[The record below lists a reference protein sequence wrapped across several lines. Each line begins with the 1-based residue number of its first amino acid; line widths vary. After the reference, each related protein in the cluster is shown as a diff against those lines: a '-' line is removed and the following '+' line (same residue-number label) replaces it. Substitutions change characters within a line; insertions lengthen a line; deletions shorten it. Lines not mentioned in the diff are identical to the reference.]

1 MSEPGVSLLHNMS
14 VPSKTTIVYKGPTD
28 GETKQIIFCLPS
40 SIGICTPAAILS
52 LLAGE
57 KRDSTN
63 TAQELR
69 SLLNQQALLLP
80 FPAVVL
86 VQTEHVDPLA
96 TVETDLL
103 NICTVLSKTSD
114 RVYLR
119 DKEPN
124 LTNIRPGRRI
134 ALLIAEGIR

>member
-14 VPSKTTIVYKGPTD
+14 VPSKTTIVYTGPTD

-40 SIGICTPAAILS
+40 SIGICTPAAILN

-69 SLLNQQALLLP
+69 SLLNHQALLLP

-86 VQTEHVDPLA
+86 VKTEDVDPLA
-96 TVETDLL
+96 TVETNLL
-103 NICTVLSKTSD
+103 NICTVLSKASD

-124 LTNIRPGRRI
+124 LANIRPGRRI